1 VKKGVRTH
9 KTIKEIKERYNYQL
23 SNIQQD
29 EIDEIIKEI
38 LMALKTTGVCPSII
52 DIINKLGF
60 TVYNFPFEK
69 DGVDDESKSIRGF
82 LGVGFDFNINE
93 NSNCFLIDK
102 YCENKKARFIAAYL
116 LSHYILN
123 INDEKTD
130 KYHFC
135 YHEQDLKN
143 CLETRFAL
151 SFLMPKEAFSA
162 QVELLKIAYET
173 ADKTLSKD
181 ELLEILANTFQVT
194 TAMVKARMILLK

>member
-1 VKKGVRTH
+1 MKKGVRTH

-130 KYHFC
+130 
-135 YHEQDLKN
+135 N
-143 CLETRFAL
+143 L

>member
-1 VKKGVRTH
+1 MKIKK
-9 KTIKEIKERYNYQL
+9 
-23 SNIQQD
+23 QD
-29 EIDEIIKEI
+29 
-38 LMALKTTGVCPSII
+38 
-52 DIINKLGF
+52 F
-60 TVYNFPFEK
+60 
-69 DGVDDESKSIRGF
+69 
-82 LGVGFDFNINE
+82 
-93 NSNCFLIDK
+93 
-102 YCENKKARFIAAYL
+102 AAYL